1 MKKIVVV
8 ANPKLWTI
16 DAPGCEVV
24 AARDYLLR
32 PELGNR
38 STRVF
43 NLCREYRYGSQGYYV
58 SLLAEARGQR
68 VMPSV
73 KTIQDL
79 KTPAVTRILTEE
91 LDDLVRRSLRELTGT
106 DFELDVYFGETPRKE
121 HERLA
126 LELHRL
132 FPAPF
137 FRARFERDGK
147 WELRNVRIL
156 AFGDIEEADVE
167 YARKA
172 TARYLGRRRYHSP
185 RTNRFVYDL
194 AILHDP
200 EEKAPPS
207 DRAALNRFVSA
218 GEALGFSTELIT
230 REDSDRIGEFDALL
244 IRATTEV
251 DHYTYRFARR
261 AQSEGMPV
269 IDDPDSILRC
279 TNKVYLAE
287 ALHAAGVPTPRTL
300 IVHKENQEQVLATI
314 GLPCVLKVPD
324 GSFSLGVTRAEDA
337 AGLVRDLERMLTESE
352 LVIAQAYTPTPFDW
366 RVGVLDGQ
374 PLFVCRYFM
383 ASGHWQIY
391 NWKSQSKR
399 DVEGDWE
406 TLPVEAAPVPVVNT
420 ALRAAAL
427 MGDGLY
433 GVDLKEVD
441 GQPMVIEVNDN
452 PNVDHGVEDQVLGDE
467 LYRRVVATLRDR
479 FERKFQL
486 RGV

>member
-8 ANPKLWTI
+8 NNPKLWTL
-16 DAPGCEVV
+16 DVEGCEIV
-24 AARDYLLR
+24 AGRDYLLDPQWGQR
-32 PELGNR
+32 DA
-38 STRVF
+38 RVF

-68 VMPSV
+68 VIPSV

-91 LDDLVRRSLRELTGT
+91 LDDLVRRSLRDVPGDT
-106 DFELDVYFGETPRKE
+106 FEMDVYFGESPRKD
-121 HERLA
+121 HEKLA

-132 FPAPF
+132 FVAPF
-137 FRARFERDGK
+137 LRARFEKDAR
-147 WELRNVRIL
+147 WELQNVRIL
-156 AFGDIEEADVE
+156 ALGDIEEADVDF
-167 YARKA
+167 ARTA
-172 TARYLGRRRYHSP
+172 TAQYLGRRRYHSP
-185 RTNRFVYDL
+185 RPSKFIYDL

-207 DRAALNRFVSA
+207 DRAALNRFLGA

-279 TNKVYLAE
+279 TNKVFLAE
-287 ALHAAGVPTPRTL
+287 ALNAAGVPSPKTM
-300 IVHKENQEQVLATI
+300 IVHKENADQVREQI

-324 GSFSLGVTRAEDA
+324 GSFSLGVTRAEDK
-337 AGLVRDLERMLTESE
+337 AGLDRDLERMLSQSE
-352 LVIAQAYTPTPFDW
+352 LIIAQAYTPTPFDW
-366 RVGVLDGQ
+366 RVGVLNGE
-374 PLFVCRYFM
+374 PLFACRYYM

-391 NWKSQSKR
+391 NWKSQTSR

-406 TLPVEAAPVPVVNT
+406 TLDVTAAPEAVITT
-420 ALRAAAL
+420 ALKAAAL

-433 GVDLKEVD
+433 GVDLKELD

-452 PNVDHGVEDQVLGDE
+452 PNIDHGVEDQVLGDE
-467 LYRRVVATLRDR
+467 LYRRIVLTLRER
-479 FERKFQL
+479 FERKFQI
-486 RGV
+486 RGR